1 MTLIAG
7 VDEAGKGPV
16 IGPMCVGG
24 VLTTDMGSLKKL
36 GVNDSK
42 KLTPEKREKLSEQIK
57 NTADKTFVL
66 EVSAAQIDEF
76 RKAMTMNE
84 VMVICFAGV
93 LKELKPE
100 FAYLDAA
107 DVKPERF
114 GRLVGERYG
123 HKIKI
128 ISEHYAD
135 EKYSVVSAASIIAK
149 VKRDALLKELSI
161 KMGLSVGSGYPS
173 DPKTKRFLE
182 DWIRTHK
189 EFPPFVRKS
198 WKTVSKYGRS
208 K

>member
-24 VLTTDMGSLKKL
+24 VLTTDVGRLKKL
-36 GVNDSK
+36 GVDDSK
-42 KLTPEKREKLSEQIK
+42 KLTPKKRERLSEQIK
-57 NTADKTFVL
+57 NIADKTFVL

-76 RKAMTMNE
+76 RKVITMNE
-84 VMVICFAGV
+84 VMVICFAKV

-114 GRLVGERYG
+114 GRLVGEKYG
-123 HKIKI
+123 HKIEI
-128 ISEHYAD
+128 ISEHHAD
-135 EKYSVVSAASIIAK
+135 QKYPVVSAASIIAK
-149 VKRDALLKELSI
+149 VKRDALVKELSI
-161 KMGLSVGSGYPS
+161 KVGLSIGSGYPS

-182 DWIRTHK
+182 DWIHTHK

-198 WKTVSKYGRS
+198 WKTVSKYGKS
-208 K
+208 N

>member
-76 RKAMTMNE
+76 RKVMTMNE